1 MEIEL
6 FPFVYIAIK
15 IDIGYLPAA
24 LYFFW
29 RDCQKFNFWGSNSK
43 DLASVAEQ
51 GQHVCGN
58 SCLTSKELLF
68 LTLLSSN
75 SALSVTFHKLIS
87 HNVYSI

>member
-1 MEIEL
+1 M
-6 FPFVYIAIK
+6 K
-15 IDIGYLPAA
+15 IDIEYLPVA
-24 LYFFW
+24 LFFEFFGMIV
-29 RDCQKFNFWGSNSK
+29 KSSIFGGSKSK

-51 GQHVCGN
+51 GQNVSGN

-68 LTLLSSN
+68 LILLSSN